1 MTKQITDVSNDV
13 KNIMASYV
21 EIGVLLVHIECIAI
35 FLLCLK
41 VDCFCQRRVKIW
53 FKAICDSFN
62 ERLAVV
68 CQFNTLA
75 LVR

>member
-41 VDCFCQRRVKIW
+41 VD
-53 FKAICDSFN
+53 
-62 ERLAVV
+62 
-68 CQFNTLA
+68 
-75 LVR
+75 